1 MFSIVGFIVVIGCV
15 VGGYLMHEGNLAVL
29 WQPNEV
35 VIICGA
41 ALGAFLIANQPS
53 VIKGAFRSLPKI
65 FLGKETSKG
74 DYVDI
79 LLLMFEFLSIARR
92 EGMLALEE
100 HANKPDSSAIFARY
114 PSVLR
119 NHHLK
124 DFLADNLKVFVS
136 GNIEPHEF
144 ENLMDIDTGVHEHHG
159 AQIPTA
165 LTTVSDSFPGLGIVA
180 AVLGIITT
188 MGLMDQPPVI
198 LGGSVAAALVGT
210 FLGLL
215 LSYGYVGPMAK
226 KLENQ
231 AREFD
236 TMLAVAKAVLAA
248 FAKGMPP
255 ILAIEF
261 SRRAIPSDFRPSYEE
276 MEEHIKNLKSK

>member
-1 MFSIVGFIVVIGCV
+1 MVPIGFVTVIGCV
-15 VGGYLMHEGNLAVL
+15 LAGYLMHHGVLAVL

-41 ALGAFLIANQPS
+41 AFGAFLMANPMS
-53 VIKGAFRSLPKI
+53 LIKETFSSIPKI
-65 FLGKETSKG
+65 FLGKEYKKQQ
-74 DYVDI
+74 YVDV

-100 HANKPDSSAIFARY
+100 HANKPDGSAIFGKY
-114 PSVLR
+114 PSILK

-144 ENLMDIDTGVHEHHG
+144 ENLMDIDTDVHEHHG
-159 AQIPTA
+159 GLVPAA
-165 LTTVSDSFPGLGIVA
+165 LNTVSDSLPGLGIVA
-180 AVLGIITT
+180 AVLGIVTT
-188 MGLMDQPPVI
+188 MGLMTEPPEV
-198 LGGSVAAALVGT
+198 LGTSVGAALCGT

-215 LSYGYVGPMAK
+215 LSYGYMAPMAK
-226 KLENQ
+226 ALENQ
-231 AREFD
+231 AND
-236 TMLAVAKAVLAA
+236 MNNILKVSKSVLAA

-261 SRRAIPSDFRPSYEE
+261 ARRAIPTNCRPGYEE
-276 MEEHIKNLKSK
+276 LEELLKSVKK

>member
-1 MFSIVGFIVVIGCV
+1 MPPVGFIVVFGSVI
-15 VGGYLMHEGNLAVL
+15 GGYLMHHGVLAVL

-35 VIICGA
+35 IIICGA
-41 ALGAFLIANQPS
+41 AFGSFLIANPMS
-53 VIKGAFRSLPKI
+53 LIKETFSKIPKI
-65 FLGKETSKG
+65 FTGKELKKQN
-74 DYVDI
+74 YVDV

-100 HANKPDSSAIFARY
+100 HANKPDGSAIFGKY
-114 PSVLR
+114 PSILK

-144 ENLMDIDTGVHEHHG
+144 ENLMDIDTDAHEHHG
-159 AQIPTA
+159 TLVPAAMTV
-165 LTTVSDSFPGLGIVA
+165 VSDSLPGLGIVA

-188 MGLMDQPPVI
+188 MGLMTEPPEV
-198 LGGSVAAALVGT
+198 LGASVGAALCGT

-215 LSYGYVGPMAK
+215 LSYGYMAPMSKAI
-226 KLENQ
+226 ENQ
-231 AREFD
+231 AD
-236 TMLAVAKAVLAA
+236 DQNNLLKVAKAVLAA

-261 SRRAIPSDFRPSYEE
+261 ARRAIPTNCRPAYEE
-276 MEEHIKNLKSK
+276 LEELLKTVKK